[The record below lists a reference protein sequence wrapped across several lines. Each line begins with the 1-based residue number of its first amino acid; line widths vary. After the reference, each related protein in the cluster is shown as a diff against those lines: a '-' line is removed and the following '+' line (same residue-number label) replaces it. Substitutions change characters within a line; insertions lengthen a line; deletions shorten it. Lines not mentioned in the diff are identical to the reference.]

1 MNTICGLPAVNR
13 KNYQNIWLF
22 TRLFVSLYPERE
34 NERFMKRKLIQM
46 MRWIC
51 TKGLVWLGFGATPFI
66 FMACYGPVPTNYH
79 EVTFDEEVVDSSVV
93 GTRDMAEESVAVED
107 STIANDEI

>member
-1 MNTICGLPAVNR
+1 
-13 KNYQNIWLF
+13 
-22 TRLFVSLYPERE
+22 
-34 NERFMKRKLIQM
+34 MKRKLIQM

-79 EVTFDEEVVDSSVV
+79 EVTFDEEVVDSSGV

-107 STIANDEI
+107 STTANDEI

>member
-1 MNTICGLPAVNR
+1 
-13 KNYQNIWLF
+13 
-22 TRLFVSLYPERE
+22 
-34 NERFMKRKLIQM
+34 MKRKLIQM

-93 GTRDMAEESVAVED
+93 GTRDMAEESVVVED
-107 STIANDEI
+107 STTASDEI

>member
-1 MNTICGLPAVNR
+1 
-13 KNYQNIWLF
+13 
-22 TRLFVSLYPERE
+22 
-34 NERFMKRKLIQM
+34 MKRKLIQM
-46 MRWIC
+46 MRWIF

-107 STIANDEI
+107 STTANDEI